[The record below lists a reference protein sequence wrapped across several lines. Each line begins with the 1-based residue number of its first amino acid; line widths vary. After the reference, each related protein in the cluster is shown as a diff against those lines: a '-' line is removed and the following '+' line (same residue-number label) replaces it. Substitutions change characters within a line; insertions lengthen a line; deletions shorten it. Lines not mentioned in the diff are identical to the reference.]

1 MANEREKEGKRR
13 SFSVRGAARLGSHGY
28 LFLVDCRGDDVA
40 LIRATPQPRLVIVVY
55 DQVHWWRWWWWW
67 FTR

>member
-1 MANEREKEGKRR
+1 
-13 SFSVRGAARLGSHGY
+13 
-28 LFLVDCRGDDVA
+28 LFLVDCRVDDVA

-55 DQVHWWRWWWWW
+55 DQVHWWWWWRRWWWW